1 MTFVIPLPPVTK
13 KNSQRIIRV
22 KNRPVIIPSSKY
34 VQYEREAIK
43 HLQTYL
49 GSMEPPRIDK
59 PCNVECK
66 FYMPTR
72 RRVDL
77 NNLLEAAT
85 DVLVRAGILEDDN
98 SQVVAS
104 HDGSRVFYDKENP
117 RTVINITRLN
127 MDYVPVYTV
136 RVPAEEGK

>member
-22 KNRPVIIPSSKY
+22 KDRPVIIPSSKY
-34 VQYEREAIK
+34 VRYEQEAIK

-49 GSMEPPRIDK
+49 GSTEPPRIDK

-66 FYMPTR
+66 FYMPTHL
-72 RRVDL
+72 RVDL

-117 RTVINITRLN
+117 RTVINITGLD
-127 MDYVPVYTV
+127 MDYVPVHTV
-136 RVPAEEGK
+136 RVPTEEGE

>member
-13 KNSQRIIRV
+13 KNSQRIIHV

-43 HLQTYL
+43 QLQAYL
-49 GSMEPPRIDK
+49 GGMEPPRIDR

-98 SQVVAS
+98 SQIVAS

-117 RTVINITRLN
+117 RTVINITSLN
-127 MDYVPVYTV
+127 MDYVPAHTV

>member
-1 MTFVIPLPPVTK
+1 MLFVIPLPPATK
-13 KNSQRIIRV
+13 KNSQRIIKV
-22 KNRPVIIPSSKY
+22 NGRPVIIPSAKY
-34 VQYEREAIK
+34 VIYEREAIK
-43 HLQTYL
+43 CLQAYFG
-49 GSMEPPRIDK
+49 GSLPPKIDY

-85 DVLVRAGILEDDN
+85 DVLVRAGILDDDN
-98 SQVVAS
+98 SQIVAS

-117 RTVINITRLN
+117 RTAITIEHFR
-127 MDYVPVYTV
+127 D
-136 RVPAEEGK
+136 PAKKEENQ

>member
-1 MTFVIPLPPVTK
+1 MLFVIPLPPVTK

-22 KNRPVIIPSSKY
+22 KDRPVIIPSSKY

-43 HLQTYL
+43 HLQDYL
-49 GSMEPPRIDK
+49 GGSKPPRIDYC
-59 PCNVECK
+59 CNVECK

-72 RRVDL
+72 RKVDL

-85 DVLVRAGILEDDN
+85 DVLVRAGILDDDN
-98 SQVVAS
+98 SQIVAS

-117 RTVINITRLN
+117 RTVITIRGL
-127 MDYVPVYTV
+127 DPQ
-136 RVPAEEGK
+136 EE

>member
-1 MTFVIPLPPVTK
+1 MLFVIPLPPVTK
-13 KNSQRIIRV
+13 KNSQRIIKV
-22 KNRPVIIPSSKY
+22 NGRPIIIPSAKY
-34 VQYEREAIK
+34 VAYEREAIK
-43 HLQTYL
+43 HLQAFL
-49 GSMEPPRIDK
+49 GGKEPPKIDE

-85 DVLVRAGILEDDN
+85 DVLVRAGILKDDN
-98 SQVVAS
+98 SSIVAS

-117 RTVINITRLN
+117 RTVITIEHFREPTKK
-127 MDYVPVYTV
+127 
-136 RVPAEEGK
+136 EENQ